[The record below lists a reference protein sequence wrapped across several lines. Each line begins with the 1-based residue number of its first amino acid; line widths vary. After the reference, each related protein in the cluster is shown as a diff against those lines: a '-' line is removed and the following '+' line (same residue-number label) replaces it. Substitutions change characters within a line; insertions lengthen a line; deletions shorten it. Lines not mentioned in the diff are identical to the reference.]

1 MKDMATTILESVNHL
16 LQEHPQLAHSIRHL
30 ADIAYGNNRVDQRY
44 FGLNGLDQKLTKW
57 LDYDGGYFVELGAN
71 DGIDQS
77 NSRHF
82 EKFRNW
88 KGVLVEPTPHNF
100 LSCLKHRLPETLI
113 FCNACVSFEYSD
125 KFVEII
131 YSNLM
136 STPLGLESDID
147 NPLEH
152 ANLGQQFLNSTDK
165 IFSFGAIAIPLN
177 NLLEKAKSPKLIDL
191 LSLDVEGG
199 EIEVLKGI
207 DHNTYRFKYI
217 CIENRDPLKLEKYM
231 DSIGYKIVEKLS
243 PHDYLFSGNR
253 D

>member
-1 MKDMATTILESVNHL
+1 M
-16 LQEHPQLAHSIRHL
+16 SIYKQSLDFR
-30 ADIAYGNNRVDQRY
+30 
-44 FGLNGLDQKLTKW
+44 NGT
-57 LDYDGGYFVELGAN
+57 YIELGAN

-100 LSCLKHRLPETLI
+100 LSCLKHRSPETSI
-113 FCNACVSFEYSD
+113 FCNACVSFEYSE
-125 KFVEII
+125 KFVEIV

-177 NLLEKAKSPKLIDL
+177 NLLEKAKSPKLIDYYNSHVDFVSFRTHL
-191 LSLDVEGG
+191 KHHTALSDTIMLYE
-199 EIEVLKGI
+199 I
-207 DHNTYRFKYI
+207 DHHKQIGKKILIEYI
-217 CIENRDPLKLEKYM
+217 KKM
-231 DSIGYKIVEKLS
+231 S
-243 PHDYLFSGNR
+243 
-253 D
+253 